1 MNNLNKYN
9 DLELSILS
17 CLLLKPELMKDLTL
31 EDKYFTKHQRLWQFM
46 KSFYN
51 KFKTFDCVLMCEVCK
66 DKYRLMDSI
75 VWLLETEPIPD
86 NFYKYQK
93 ELIEIYNEL
102 EKDKWIRNKVYE
114 LANELLVRNITTKEF
129 GLKVN
134 EIYKN
139 ANEIFKKEDD

>member
-1 MNNLNKYN
+1 MYNINQYN

-17 CLLLKPELMKDLTL
+17 CLLLKPELMNDLTL

-66 DKYRLMDSI
+66 DKYQLMNNI
-75 VWLLETEPIPD
+75 VLLLETEPIPD

-102 EKDKWIRNKVYE
+102 EKDKYIRNKVYE
-114 LANELLVRNITTKEF
+114 LANNLMVKNINVSDFRN
-129 GLKVN
+129 KVD

-139 ANEIFKKEDD
+139 ANEIFKEK